1 MPPRVTVLMPVYN
14 GLPYLREAIES
25 VLCQTFT
32 DFEFLI
38 VDDASTD
45 GSTDLIKSYGDSR
58 IRLIRNEHNLGTS
71 GSMNR
76 GIELAC
82 AEYIARIDQDDVC
95 LPERLREQL
104 AFIESRP
111 DLEIVCSWEVG
122 IDSSSRRIRNW
133 TRQLD
138 NYGAFLGYLVV
149 GKCPIWHPS
158 IMFRR
163 QVVLEVG
170 GYNHS
175 YSPAED
181 FELTMRL
188 AMHRHSGGVVPKYL
202 VMQRQHE
209 SRQSVQRESA
219 QWAVTQRVHDKMIR
233 KFYRASDAEPLG
245 QFLRMED
252 SFWRSCRSKEQIG
265 NVLTAFHEMLRAME
279 NEFRLSGEERTALR
293 WAVIRRL
300 GLGSIWGRQI
310 SRLPSLFFFPLFF
323 SLSPMMVPGMRRLL
337 SHFYEAAQELRYP
350 ARLFRS
356 SVKRLVNRGA

>member
-1 MPPRVTVLMPVYN
+1 MPVYN

-45 GSTDLIKSYGDSR
+45 GSTDLIKSYEDSR

-76 GIELAC
+76 GIELARS
-82 AEYIARIDQDDVC
+82 EYIARIDQDDVC

-111 DLEIVCSWEVG
+111 DLAIVCSWEVG
-122 IDSSSRRIRNW
+122 IDSSSCRVRNS

-158 IMFRR
+158 ILFRR
-163 QVVLEVG
+163 QIALEVG

-188 AMHRHSGGVVPKYL
+188 AMHRHSGGVVPKFL
-202 VMQRQHE
+202 VMWRQHE
-209 SRQSVQRESA
+209 NRQSVRGESA
-219 QWAVTQRVHDKMIR
+219 QWAVTQRVHNEMIR
-233 KFYRASDAEPLG
+233 KFYRGRDAEPLG
-245 QFLRMED
+245 QFLRIED
-252 SFWRSCRSKEQIG
+252 AFWRSCRSKGQIG
-265 NVLTAFHEMLRAME
+265 DVLMAFHEMLQAME
-279 NEFRLSGEERTALR
+279 KEFRLSGEEWAALR
-293 WAVIRRL
+293 RTVIRRL
-300 GLGSIWGRQI
+300 GFGSVWGWKM
-310 SRLPSLFFFPLFF
+310 SRLPSLLFFPLFF
-323 SLSPMMVPGMRRLL
+323 GLSPLLVPGMWRLL
-337 SHFYEAAQELRYP
+337 SNIYKTAQELRYP

-356 SVKRLVNRGA
+356 IVNRLVDRGA